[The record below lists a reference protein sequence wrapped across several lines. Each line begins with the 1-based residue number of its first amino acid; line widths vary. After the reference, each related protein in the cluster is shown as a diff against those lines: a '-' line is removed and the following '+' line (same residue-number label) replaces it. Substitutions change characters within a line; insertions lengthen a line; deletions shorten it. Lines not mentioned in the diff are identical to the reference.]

1 MNDEYAAG
9 LIDGEGYIGIQE
21 AGGSFQVRL
30 KVSMTDKGLPALRAM
45 RRMYGGKVLKDRDAR
60 DRCREAWTW
69 RLTGETAAHVIQEV
83 RPLMLVKAE
92 SADVALEFQAMLE
105 SAERRSSRSRVWT
118 QEMHDRARMLRARIQ
133 EANRRGPDPEPPI
146 LPPGKTPLA
155 VYRWGWW
162 WEPNDD
168 LMGPVEFKGKIPS
181 TGRMVAGHLYETEP
195 PATGSSS
202 SRLLPTP
209 RTSDTNGAGVHGQGG
224 PDLRT
229 AVSLLP
235 TPRASDGT
243 NGGPNQRGSSG
254 DLMLP
259 SVVHRMSPTPRAT
272 TGGGSGTETVA
283 ILPTPTATP
292 YGSNQSP
299 SPGASV
305 RPSLDG
311 VVSLLPT
318 PTTPNPRHGD
328 RTPPPST
335 DGRQPWDVPLPLPP
349 S

>member
-1 MNDEYAAG
+1 MTPEYAAG

-21 AGGSFQVRL
+21 AGGTFQVRL

-45 RRMYGGKVLKDRDAR
+45 RRMYGGKVGKDRDAR
-60 DRCREAWTW
+60 DQCREVWTW

-168 LMGPVEFKGKIPS
+168 LMGPVEFEGKIPS

-202 SRLLPTP
+202 PRLLPTP
-209 RTSDTNGAGVHGQGG
+209 RTSDTNGAGAHGQGG

-229 AVSLLP
+229 AV
-235 TPRASDGT
+235 T
-243 NGGPNQRGSSG
+243 
-254 DLMLP
+254 
-259 SVVHRMSPTPRAT
+259 
-272 TGGGSGTETVA
+272 
-283 ILPTPTATP
+283 
-292 YGSNQSP
+292 
-299 SPGASV
+299 
-305 RPSLDG
+305 
-311 VVSLLPT
+311 LLPT
-318 PTTPNPRHGD
+318 PTTMD
-328 RTPPPST
+328 
-335 DGRQPWDVPLPLPP
+335 
-349 S
+349 

>member
-1 MNDEYAAG
+1 MTPEYAAG

-21 AGGSFQVRL
+21 AGGTFQVRL

-209 RTSDTNGAGVHGQGG
+209 RTSDTNGAGAHGQGG

-229 AVSLLP
+229 AVTL
-235 TPRASDGT
+235 
-243 NGGPNQRGSSG
+243 
-254 DLMLP
+254 
-259 SVVHRMSPTPRAT
+259 
-272 TGGGSGTETVA
+272 
-283 ILPTPTATP
+283 LPTPTATP

-299 SPGASV
+299 SPGAAV

-311 VVSLLPT
+311 TVRLLPT
-318 PTTPNPRHGD
+318 PTTMDSRASGGSTPANVTLTDAAVRARLGTTPNPRHGD
-328 RTPPPST
+328 RTPPPSA